1 MQGTGGCRKLRF
13 AKRGKGKSGGY
24 RTITSYSGNEMPVFL
39 ITVSEKGE
47 KSTLT
52 RAESN
57 GLKKLTKV
65 LVSEYANKFRKGG
78 TR

>member
-13 AKRGKGKSGGY
+13 AKRGKGKRGGY